1 MKRQIREL
9 LKKLFYRLAVASLSS
24 TNKQAGRLGLVE
36 KITAIVPN
44 ISDQFS
50 TWTVEMKNTYDV
62 TKIRSIHAFQVSLAL
77 FALGKISNEVTK
89 SVLSVVDIGDSSGTH
104 VRYLKELYS
113 DSNNKRAEFIS
124 VNLDSDAVE
133 KNFLE
138 KAVEP

>member
-9 LKKLFYRLAVASLSS
+9 LKKLFYRLAVASLNS
-24 TNKQAGRLGLVE
+24 TNKQAGRLGMIE

-50 TWTVEMKNTYDV
+50 TWTVDMKNTYDV

-77 FALGKISNEVTK
+77 FALGKTSNEITK
-89 SVLSVVDIGDSSGTH
+89 NVLSVVDIGDSSGTH

-113 DSNNKRAEFIS
+113 DSNNKSAEFIS
-124 VNLDSDAVE
+124 VNLDADAVE
-133 KNFLE
+133 QISR